1 MGVITAALS
10 QDSNDDNAQPRGNS
24 YTTVYTWLPMLH
36 QTQAY
41 KDISLSLYIFDWKPL
56 CHVKLRSNKF
66 LYLSLVNLSFA
77 TEVSAIP
84 LCSVK
89 QSNYPL
95 YPQSAQAEKQ
105 AGPPVPLCVHLFRP
119 HKCTSVLFSHGEPCC
134 AYQFPCQDV
143 DTKLHKFCTLEAR
156 HSKPK

>member
-105 AGPPVPLCVHLFRP
+105 AGPRCHCVCISFVL
-119 HKCTSVLFSHGEPCC
+119 TSVL
-134 AYQFPCQDV
+134 
-143 DTKLHKFCTLEAR
+143 LFCLAMESLAVLISFHAKMWTQNFTNFV
-156 HSKPK
+156 P